1 MQLYKKKDI
10 KLAFWLILPALIAIL
25 LTAFFPLIQTIIDS
39 FFKFSLRPDSI
50 KKFVGLDNYIKLF
63 QDKRFV
69 ASFWNTLYFT
79 AIAVSFEFFL
89 GLITALTLNAS
100 FKLRGLVRAA
110 ILIPWAIPTAISSQ
124 MWKWMYEDQYGFISH
139 LLYSLGI
146 IPQGTPILGTPG
158 LAMNAIIAV
167 DIWKTTPFMALLLL
181 AGLQIIP
188 SELYES
194 ARIDGA
200 NKWKQF
206 TSITFPLLR
215 PTIAVALIFR
225 TLDSLRVFDVVY
237 IMTKGALGTETM
249 SVYNRHVLMD
259 KIFSPKGYYGYGS
272 AIAVVIFI
280 IIGIFSLIYMKT
292 MKIKMD

>member
-1 MQLYKKKDI
+1 MHSYKKKDV

-25 LTAFFPLIQTIIDS
+25 ITAFFPLIQTIIDS

-50 KKFVGLDNYIKLF
+50 KKFVGIENYIKLF

-89 GLITALTLNAS
+89 GLITALILNAS

-139 LLYSLGI
+139 LLYNLGI

-280 IIGIFSLIYMKT
+280 IIGIFSLVYMKT
-292 MKIKMD
+292 MKLKMD